1 MTSTLQLLGDE
12 LTKIGFER
20 YAIGTGFHTGEL
32 DFTSTFDDQWQ
43 KFYFVNNFQKLDP
56 LPYCALAGETPLRWS
71 DIHKRMKKNPV
82 MNAAR
87 DFGLKQGFGLSCG
100 GYVVSAYHDGEVSD
114 SDLSFVQS
122 SMARIVQR
130 SEVVI
135 EPLTKSQQ
143 GLVDLLGVGLPMA
156 QIAEILGVTPDGL
169 KTAKRRLFKKYQV
182 NSDAQLLRVLRNQ

>member
-1 MTSTLQLLGDE
+1 
-12 LTKIGFER
+12 
-20 YAIGTGFHTGEL
+20 
-32 DFTSTFDDQWQ
+32 
-43 KFYFVNNFQKLDP
+43 
-56 LPYCALAGETPLRWS
+56 
-71 DIHKRMKKNPV
+71 
-82 MNAAR
+82 
-87 DFGLKQGFGLSCG
+87 
-100 GYVVSAYHDGEVSD
+100 
-114 SDLSFVQS
+114 
-122 SMARIVQR
+122 MARIVQR

>member
-12 LTKIGFER
+12 LTKIGFDR

-32 DFTSTFDDQWQ
+32 EFQSTFDQNWQ
-43 KFYFVNNFQKLDP
+43 QFYFENEFQKLDP

-71 DIHKRMKKNPV
+71 DVQKRMKKNPV

-100 GYVVSAYHDGEVSD
+100 GYVVSAYHDGEIT
-114 SDLSFVQS
+114 DLDLGFVQS
-122 SMARIVQR
+122 SMARIIRRLDTSV
-130 SEVVI
+130 

-143 GLVDLLGVGLPMA
+143 GLVDLLGVGLPMTQIA
-156 QIAEILGVTPDGL
+156 QILGITPDGL
-169 KTAKRRLFKKYQV
+169 KTAKRRLFQKYKV